1 MSSEATGGSP
11 GREHFRALTGI
22 RGIAAWMVVLYHIRF
37 SLDAL
42 VPAGMIAALG
52 KGYLAVDL
60 FFILSGF
67 VLWYNYADRL
77 RVGRRGEVF
86 QFMWRRIARIWPLH
100 LFILSAFVAFALLL
114 VATGRSTADYPFAE
128 LPLHVFL
135 IQNWGFTSELAWNH
149 PAWSISTELAAYL
162 VFPLIVTAFRWDRL
176 ALPALV
182 CVAAA
187 LLAAIHMIFAAGGSG
202 NLGHD
207 IPGLG
212 LWRCLAEFT
221 LGTIACMLWQSL
233 RDWRF
238 GAVVCGASCAALLVL
253 GLALALPETLFV
265 PAVFLTA
272 ILALALDRSIVA
284 RLMGAGPIHYLGDI
298 SYSTYLAH
306 YFLFILFK
314 LLFLD
319 ASLQLGWAGLAGF
332 LLLVLGASVLLY
344 HGVEKP
350 AQRWLNRHRPDG
362 LFMRRA
368 VPAE

>member
-77 RVGRRGEVF
+77 RGGGLGDVV
-86 QFMWRRIARIWPLH
+86 QFMWRRVARIWPLH
-100 LFILSAFVAFALLL
+100 LFILATFVVFALLL
-114 VATGRSTADYPFAE
+114 LLTGRSTADYPFGE

-135 IQNWGFTSELAWNH
+135 IQNWGFTGELAWNH

-162 VFPLIVTAFRWDRL
+162 LFPLIVCAARWERL
-176 ALPALV
+176 GVPVLV
-182 CVAAA
+182 CAAVA
-187 LLAAIHMIFAAGGSG
+187 LLAAIHLVFASSGSG

-207 IPGLG
+207 IPRLG
-212 LWRCLAEFT
+212 LWRCLAEFA
-221 LGTIACMLWQSL
+221 LGNIACMLWRVWRAWRYGAAIAAMVCAVSL
-233 RDWRF
+233 
-238 GAVVCGASCAALLVL
+238 AA
-253 GLALALPETLFV
+253 GLAFSLPETLFV
-265 PAVFLTA
+265 PTVFFA
-272 ILALALDRSIVA
+272 GILALALDRGVVA
-284 RLMGAGPIHYLGDI
+284 RLLGTRSIHYLGEI
-298 SYSTYLAH
+298 SYSTYLVH
-306 YFLFILFK
+306 YLLFIVFK

-332 LLLVLGASVLLY
+332 LLLALAASVLLY

-350 AQRWLNRHRPDG
+350 AQGWMNRHRPNG
-362 LFMRRA
+362 PLA
-368 VPAE
+368 PKPVPAE